1 MDSSRSA
8 QLSLKIQLN
17 HPALLEGLDVWL
29 QRGLISDVKVRE
41 FCQQNLTCKLL
52 VSSQSI
58 ETTVTHQ
65 VNRLEA
71 TVPSSSDSPQVP
83 ALQISSPPQQQKT
96 DWLTQILQSLMA
108 ELSVLWL
115 LLLGVFMVVVSSGVL
130 AATQWQYFS
139 SAGQYSLLLAYT
151 LVFAAVA
158 YGLERRPQLQLTARM
173 LQMTTLLIIPVNFWM
188 MDQLNLF
195 RSGGGWSVAVLS
207 ALTLTGILTV
217 MLRLP

>member
-158 YGLERRPQLQLTARM
+158 YGLERRLQLQLTARM

-188 MDQLNLF
+188 MDQLTPFPL
-195 RSGGGWSVAVLS
+195 
-207 ALTLTGILTV
+207 
-217 MLRLP
+217 